1 MLYAVLERSFKWKL
15 ELRFCWI
22 VDGFLVRN
30 LGGRNFHGLLTE
42 LREIAEEFREIE
54 LN

>member
-1 MLYAVLERSFKWKL
+1 MYVVVFEQSFKWKL
-15 ELRFCWI
+15 EMRFCWR

-42 LREIAEEFREIE
+42 LREIAEEFREIG